1 MKKILT
7 TLLICSCL
15 WDAIAQ
21 IQPTNPAPSTKGN
34 PLLSIGTGVN
44 VPGKVTKEN
53 TGLDQG
59 YGFNADLYL
68 PLFTK
73 SFSIGF
79 NAGAGYF
86 TGNKR
91 FNNYTPFNITGQS
104 SSPAIS
110 ETASGSSRH
119 SGFKA
124 EGGAQ
129 ANLTLG
135 PITVSPI
142 LNAGYFSLKQKGFSA
157 TQTSAVNGKS
167 NTYNLYSQEETKTTG
182 FVFIPKLRFSYFPGK
197 VGFYLEGAYSTGPT
211 IKNEVTLFKPQGN
224 PDAQGFY
231 NIDQMLSG
239 NSQTVTKSSAYNSL
253 AFNLGVSLALGKNY
267 TAKEVRK
274 KTAEPQEKGHQDKE
288 IKNIE
293 QTDDAADPFAGL
305 PMMKLEGR
313 SGEQQEC
320 KPVIRYPRQGQRF
333 GEKGPITF
341 RVNIPADYSGEKS
354 IRIYKISDD
363 ENYLSKLSSGE
374 RTSIGDRM
382 STIVNT
388 LLEQTGKDK
397 AIVKS
402 LSKTGNEYSSNLDG
416 LEKGSYMALIGNGN
430 CHASPVSFIVGSG
443 LHRLDV
449 IIDTARC
456 KGFNAAGKPVYTIA
470 ITLKNFSTA
479 AENITYDF
487 NNAANLS
494 QNNSIPGNSIA
505 NIVYAGTNGTILLS
519 AGTYPATL
527 APGVQQTFSIDYTP
541 TNTNAT
547 CLNLDVYT
555 SSLQGNA
562 TVNDN
567 TFYCVPVIQCTCNYC
582 DLIKWEF
589 SKDKITATTQLTNN
603 SISLSTTITAPAVN
617 IKSFKAELISFT
629 HVSVNG
635 TEECFSC
642 NKDSQT
648 FGNFSSGTFTSAG
661 WGALNGLFPVIPA
674 GGGNTHHTLSWFSL
688 SPPVTALSGSQI
700 DLNISAPPFSTL
712 ACCDDV
718 IRFCIRY
725 SFTNADC
732 QTCSF
737 VKCYQITRK
746 HK

>member
-7 TLLICSCL
+7 TLLISSCL
-15 WDAIAQ
+15 LNVTAQ
-21 IQPTNPAPSTKGN
+21 NS
-34 PLLSIGTGVN
+34 LLSIGTGIN
-44 VPGKVTKEN
+44 IPGKTIKEN
-53 TGLDQG
+53 TGLDNG
-59 YGFNADLYL
+59 YGFNGNLYV

-79 NAGAGYF
+79 NAGGEYF

-91 FNNYTPFNITGQS
+91 HELNSYTPFQITGQS
-104 SSPAIS
+104 SNPAIGL
-110 ETASGSSRH
+110 TNLGSPKQ

-129 ANLTLG
+129 ANLTFG
-135 PITVSPI
+135 PVTISPI
-142 LNAGYFSLKQKGFSA
+142 LNAGYFSMKQKGFSA
-157 TQTSAVNGKS
+157 TQTSTVNGKT
-167 NTYNLYSQEETKTTG
+167 NEYNLYSQAETKTTG
-182 FVFIPKLRFSYFPGK
+182 FVIIPKLRFSYFPGK
-197 VGFYLEGAYSTGPT
+197 FGFYVEGAYSNGPT
-211 IKNEVTLFKPQGN
+211 VKNESMVFKPQGN
-224 PDAQGFY
+224 ADAQGFY
-231 NIDQMLSG
+231 NIDQMLTG
-239 NSQTVTKSSAYNSL
+239 TRQPATKNTTFNSL
-253 AFNLGVSLALGKNY
+253 AFNLGISLALGKSNSEKETRRET
-267 TAKEVRK
+267 TA
-274 KTAEPQEKGHQDKE
+274 PQARGEKE
-288 IKNIE
+288 IKSTE
-293 QTDDAADPFAGL
+293 QINDDLDAFAGL
-305 PMMKLEGR
+305 PLIKLEGR
-313 SGEQQEC
+313 TDDRQEC

-333 GEKGPITF
+333 GEKDPINL
-341 RVNIPADYSGEKS
+341 RVHIPTSYTGEKS

-363 ENYLSKLSSGE
+363 EDYLSKLNPGE
-374 RTSIGDRM
+374 RAGLSDRM
-382 STIVNT
+382 SLTVNT
-388 LLEQTGKDK
+388 LLEQSGKNK
-397 AIVKS
+397 PFVKS
-402 LSKTGNEYSSNLDG
+402 LTKNGNEYSSVLDG
-416 LEKGSYMALIGNGN
+416 LEKGSYMALVGADN
-430 CHASPVSFIVGSG
+430 CHANPVSFIIGSG

-449 IIDTARC
+449 LIDTARC
-456 KGFNAAGKPVYTIA
+456 KGFNAAGQPVYTIA

-487 NNAANLS
+487 NNAANIA
-494 QNNSIPGNSIA
+494 QNAAIPGNLIA
-505 NIVYAGTNGTILLS
+505 NIVYAGANGTISLS
-519 AGTYPATL
+519 AGTYPASL

-541 TNTNAT
+541 ANVNAT
-547 CLNLDVYT
+547 CLNLNVYT

-567 TFYCVPVIQCTCNYC
+567 TFYCTPVIQCACNYC

-589 SKDKITATTQLTNN
+589 SKDKVTATTQLTNN
-603 SISLSTTITAPAVN
+603 SISLSTTITAPNVN
-617 IKSFKAELISFT
+617 IKNFKAELISFT

-661 WGALNGLFPVIPA
+661 WGTLNGLFPVIPA

-688 SPPVTALSGSQI
+688 SPPVTALSGSKI

-725 SFTNADC
+725 SFTNEDC
-732 QTCSF
+732 QSCSF
-737 VKCYQITRK
+737 VKCYQVTRK